1 MKLGDTVLV
10 NNVVWVIKG
19 TIEFDTGYRR
29 ISKLLK
35 QLNLIKMEL
44 YLAVK
49 TVY

>member
-10 NNVVWVIKG
+10 NNVVWWWKG

-29 ISKLLK
+29 ISLK

-44 YLAVK
+44 YLVVK
-49 TVY
+49 TVIY